1 MLGVSPLFRPE
12 FVPSAQKTG
21 SAVVIDGQ
29 TAGRQGRLGGRLRTT
44 AGHPDESGC
53 GTYEYVRHNVEMGCE
68 KIRLDYTGRTL
79 WRKHPRS
86 CVAALPT
93 PPIDR
98 PWLTL

>member
-53 GTYEYVRHNVEMGCE
+53 GTYEYVRHNIEPTFENEDDAVASYAAG
-68 KIRLDYTGRTL
+68 RLCR
-79 WRKHPRS
+79 
-86 CVAALPT
+86 
-93 PPIDR
+93 
-98 PWLTL
+98 